1 MPGSMLVSVAGFVRA
16 TVVLAALALPLLAQR
31 DYLTSNEAD
40 QVRLVQEPNDRMK
53 LYMLFARQR
62 LDQVEQLL
70 SADKPGRS
78 ALVHDLLED
87 YSKII
92 EAVDIVADDAIRR
105 RIAIGVGNIAVV
117 SAEKEMGERL
127 HNLEDAKPKD
137 LSRFQFVL
145 TQAIETTEDSADLAQ
160 EDLKKRATEVT
171 AKDKKEDKERRSL
184 MTPEELSEK
193 QKADKQAAAKSQRK
207 VPTLRRPDDPDP
219 NQQK

>member
-1 MPGSMLVSVAGFVRA
+1 MLKSMPGSMRTTMMLV
-16 TVVLAALALPLLAQR
+16 ALALPLLGQR
-31 DYLTSNEAD
+31 DFLTSNEAD
-40 QVRLVQEPNDRMK
+40 QVRLAQEPNDRMK
-53 LYMLFARQR
+53 LYMQFARQR

-92 EAVDIVADDAIRR
+92 EAVDTVADDALRR
-105 RIAIGVGNIAVV
+105 KVPIDMGNTAVL

-127 HNLEDAKPKD
+127 HKLEDAKPKD
-137 LSRFQFVL
+137 LTRYQFVL
-145 TQAIETTEDSADLAQ
+145 TQAIETTEDSADLSQ
-160 EDLKKRATEVT
+160 QDLKQRATEVT
-171 AKDKKEDKERRSL
+171 AKDKKEQKERQSM

-193 QKADKQAAAKSQRK
+193 QAADKKAAQQQKRK
-207 VPTLRRPDDPDP
+207 VPTLRRPGDPDP